1 MKCPISEELP
11 FCALVLCT
19 CVPLEQG
26 AASCYPWNPAAHS
39 SSSGAA
45 GCGFPGRG
53 DIPLPLLAKSR
64 PVPHHLA
71 RSAKGTCRVH
81 MWTSGCDYVTK
92 RSKKQGL
99 TPTFPILLGLFYV
112 QTVSH
117 CRGRPLVQAWSFGA
131 SVATG
136 STSSL
141 NKQDLPFQPC
151 FYRLFLS
158 WLAPLRFKWLVP
170 RVREQMNNLEW
181 PHSLS
186 WGVLIGIF
194 WTLFLRKCTQ
204 AN

>member
-1 MKCPISEELP
+1 MKCPISEGLP
-11 FCALVLCT
+11 LCALVLCT

-26 AASCYPWNPAAHS
+26 AASCYPWNPAAHI

-71 RSAKGTCRVH
+71 QSAKGTCGVH

-92 RSKKQGL
+92 RSMKQGL
-99 TPTFPILLGLFYV
+99 TPTFPILLGLFSV

-141 NKQDLPFQPC
+141 TN
-151 FYRLFLS
+151 RI
-158 WLAPLRFKWLVP
+158 
-170 RVREQMNNLEW
+170 
-181 PHSLS
+181 PHSSHVSIASFFHDLLLWGSSGLFPEWGSKWTILS
-186 WGVLIGIF
+186 DLTV
-194 WTLFLRKCTQ
+194 
-204 AN
+204 